1 MVIKMSDECECDEMS
16 NYTGEKANLT
26 DDLFIRRLHQIFDPI
41 SVPIILVNKN
51 TEVVM
56 INESFADY
64 LGHPRNEILGKKVS
78 EVDPNS
84 RFPYVIKTK
93 KPEFAHKHKFT
104 NGHTAL
110 VHRIPVLDDDGEVV
124 YGFGM
129 VIFDDLKQLQDVL
142 EKNKLLEGRLSIYQ
156 EELKSMRGAKYSWQ
170 SIIGN
175 SIVMQNVKLMASKA
189 AKTDSNVLINGES
202 GTGKELF
209 AHAIHNDSK
218 RFDGP
223 FIKINCAAIPKDLL
237 ESELFGYEEGAFTG
251 AKKQGKIGKFEL
263 ANGGTIFLDE
273 IGDMP
278 LDMQVKIL
286 RVLQEKE
293 VERIGGNKTI
303 PVDCRII
310 AATNRN
316 LQERI
321 RENEFRE
328 DLYYRLNVVNID
340 VPPLRDRKDDIEILT
355 LKLMDKLSNTLGKYV
370 NNITVDALDS
380 LKRYNWPGN
389 IRELENV
396 VERALNMTDT
406 ETIELGH
413 LPPFIIA
420 DAVAQPVEYGNLKSL
435 KQAVDE
441 VEKSTILNCLKAV
454 NYNKLKAAKI
464 LGISRT
470 SLYEKIE
477 KYKIDAL

>member
-1 MVIKMSDECECDEMS
+1 MS
-16 NYTGEKANLT
+16 NYTGQKDNFT
-26 DDLFIRRLHQIFDPI
+26 DDIFIKRLHQIFDPVSI
-41 SVPIILVNKN
+41 PIIMVNKD

-64 LGHPRNEILGKKVS
+64 LGYPRNEIIGRKVQ
-78 EVDPNS
+78 EIDPNS
-84 RFPYVIKTK
+84 RFPYVIKNK
-93 KPEFAHKHKFT
+93 MPEFAHKHKFT

-110 VHRIPVLDDDGEVV
+110 VHRLPVLDDDGEVV

-129 VIFDDLKQLQDVL
+129 VIFDDLKKLQDVL
-142 EKNKLLEGRLSIYQ
+142 EKNKLLEGKLLIYQ
-156 EELKSMRGAKYSWQ
+156 EELKNIRGAKYSWK

-175 SIVMQNVKLMASKA
+175 SVRMQDVKNMASKA

-209 AHAIHNDSK
+209 AHAIHNDS
-218 RFDGP
+218 RRSDGP

-251 AKKQGKIGKFEL
+251 AKKQGKVGKFEL

-303 PVDCRII
+303 PIDCRII
-310 AATNRN
+310 AATNRD
-316 LQERI
+316 LSERI
-321 RENEFRE
+321 KENEFRE
-328 DLYYRLNVVNID
+328 DLYYRLNVVNIE

-355 LKLMDKLSNTLGKYV
+355 LKLMEKLSNALGKYV
-370 NNITVDALDS
+370 NNITVDALDC
-380 LKRYNWPGN
+380 LKTYNWPGN

-396 VERALNMTDT
+396 VERAINMTDG
-406 ETIELGH
+406 ETIEIQH
-413 LPPFIIA
+413 LPSFIIA
-420 DAVAQPVEYGNLKSL
+420 QKTAEVVEYTALTSL
-435 KQAVDE
+435 RHAVEE
-441 VEKSTILNCLKAV
+441 VEKATIINCLKAV
-454 NYNKLKAAKI
+454 SYNKLKAAKI

-477 KYKIDAL
+477 KFNIDAQ

>member
-1 MVIKMSDECECDEMS
+1 MS
-16 NYTGEKANLT
+16 NYTGEMENLK
-26 DDLFIRRLHQIFDPI
+26 DDLFIKRLHQIFDPI
-41 SVPIILVNKN
+41 SVPIILVNKE

-56 INESFADY
+56 INESFAEY
-64 LGHPRNEILGKKVS
+64 LGHPRSEIIGKKV
-78 EVDPNS
+78 EAVDPNT
-84 RFPYVIKTK
+84 RFPYVIKNK
-93 KPEFAHKHKFT
+93 QPEFAHKHKFT

-110 VHRIPVLDDDGEVV
+110 VHRIPVLDDDGEVAF
-124 YGFGM
+124 GFGM
-129 VIFDDLKQLQDVL
+129 VIFDDLKKLQEVL
-142 EKNKLLEGRLSIYQ
+142 EKNKLLEGKLHIYQ
-156 EELKSMRGAKYSWQ
+156 EELKNMRGAKYSWK

-175 SIVMQNVKLMASKA
+175 SVLMQEVKHMAAKA
-189 AKTDSNVLINGES
+189 AKTDSNVLICGES

-209 AHAIHNDSK
+209 AHAIHNDSR

-251 AKKQGKIGKFEL
+251 AKKQGKVGKFEL

-303 PVDCRII
+303 PINCRII

-316 LQERI
+316 LVERI
-321 RENEFRE
+321 KENEFRE
-328 DLYYRLNVVNID
+328 DLYYRLNVVNIE
-340 VPPLRDRKDDIEILT
+340 VPPLRARKEDVEILT
-355 LKLMDKLSNTLGKYV
+355 LKLMEKLSNALGKYV
-370 NNITVDALDS
+370 SAITVDALDS
-380 LKRYNWPGN
+380 LKSYNWPGN
-389 IRELENV
+389 IRELENI
-396 VERALNMTDT
+396 VERAINMTES
-406 ETIELGH
+406 ETIELQH

-420 DAVAQPVEYGNLKSL
+420 EQHFEPKEVTTLTSL
-435 KQAVDE
+435 KHAVEE
-441 VEKSTILNCLKAV
+441 VEKATIIKCLKAV
-454 NYNKLKAAKI
+454 HYNKLKAAKI

-477 KYKIDAL
+477 KFGIDAP

>member
-1 MVIKMSDECECDEMS
+1 MKRNESPLLDAYFVQNMH
-16 NYTGEKANLT
+16 
-26 DDLFIRRLHQIFDPI
+26 RIFDPI
-41 SVPIILVNKN
+41 PVPIILVNKE
-51 TEVVM
+51 TEIMV
-56 INESFADY
+56 INEDFAEY
-64 LGHPRNEILGKKVS
+64 LGHTRDELIGKKVNLI
-78 EVDPNS
+78 DPNT
-84 RFPYVIKTK
+84 RFPYVFKSK
-93 KPEFAHKHKFT
+93 RPEIAYKHKFS

-110 VHRIPVLDDDGEVV
+110 VHRIPVLDDDGEVL

-129 VIFDDLKQLQDVL
+129 VIFDDLKNLQEVL
-142 EKNKLLEGRLSIYQ
+142 ERNKLLEGKLSIYQ
-156 EELKSMRGAKYSWQ
+156 EELKNIRGAKYSWDT
-170 SIIGN
+170 IIGN
-175 SIVMQNVKLMASKA
+175 SLVMQRVKVMASKS
-189 AKTDSNVLINGES
+189 AKTDSNVLIMGES

-223 FIKINCAAIPKDLL
+223 FVKINCAAIPKDLL

-286 RVLQEKE
+286 RVLQERE
-293 VERIGGNKTI
+293 IERIGSNKTI

-316 LQERI
+316 LLERI

-328 DLYYRLNVVNID
+328 DLYYRLNVINIE
-340 VPPLRDRKDDIEILT
+340 VPPLRERKEDIELLS
-355 LKLMDKLSNTLGKYV
+355 LKLMEKLSNSLGHYV
-370 NNITVDALDS
+370 SNITVEALEC
-380 LKRYNWPGN
+380 LKAYNWPGN
-389 IRELENV
+389 IRELENII
-396 VERALNMTDT
+396 ERAINMVDN
-406 ETIELGH
+406 ETIELFH
-413 LPPFIIA
+413 LPQYILVKNQNIYTEIPKI
-420 DAVAQPVEYGNLKSL
+420 QNLKE
-435 KQAVDE
+435 AVEE
-441 VEKSTILNCLKAV
+441 VEKTTISNCLIAV
-454 NYNKLKAAKI
+454 QHNKLKAAKL

-477 KYKIDAL
+477 KYKLL

>member
-1 MVIKMSDECECDEMS
+1 MS
-16 NYTGEKANLT
+16 NYTGEMENLK
-26 DDLFIRRLHQIFDPI
+26 DDLFIKRLHQIFDPI
-41 SVPIILVNKN
+41 SVPIILVNKE

-56 INESFADY
+56 INESFAEY
-64 LGHPRNEILGKKVS
+64 LGHPRSEIIGKKVE
-78 EVDPNS
+78 EVDPNT
-84 RFPYVIKTK
+84 RFPYVIKNK
-93 KPEFAHKHKFT
+93 QPEFAHKHKFT

-110 VHRIPVLDDDGEVV
+110 VHRIPVLDDDGEVAF
-124 YGFGM
+124 GFGM
-129 VIFDDLKQLQDVL
+129 VIFDDLKKLQEVL
-142 EKNKLLEGRLSIYQ
+142 EKNKLLEGKLHIYQ
-156 EELKSMRGAKYSWQ
+156 EELKNMRGAKYSWK

-175 SIVMQNVKLMASKA
+175 SVLMQEVKHMAAKA
-189 AKTDSNVLINGES
+189 AKTDSNVLICGES

-209 AHAIHNDSK
+209 AHAIHNDSR

-251 AKKQGKIGKFEL
+251 AKKQGKVGKFEL

-303 PVDCRII
+303 PINCRII

-316 LQERI
+316 LVERI
-321 RENEFRE
+321 KENEFRE
-328 DLYYRLNVVNID
+328 DLYYRLNVVNIE
-340 VPPLRDRKDDIEILT
+340 VPPLRARKEDVEILT
-355 LKLMDKLSNTLGKYV
+355 LKLMEKLSNALGKYV
-370 NNITVDALDS
+370 SAITVDALDS
-380 LKRYNWPGN
+380 LKSYNWPGN
-389 IRELENV
+389 IRELENI
-396 VERALNMTDT
+396 VERAINMTEG
-406 ETIELGH
+406 ETIELQH
-413 LPPFIIA
+413 LPTFIIA
-420 DAVAQPVEYGNLKSL
+420 EQHYEQREVTTLTSL
-435 KQAVDE
+435 KHAVEE
-441 VEKSTILNCLKAV
+441 VEKATIIKCLKAV
-454 NYNKLKAAKI
+454 HYNKLKAAKI

-477 KYKIDAL
+477 KFGIDAP

>member
-1 MVIKMSDECECDEMS
+1 MS
-16 NYTGEKANLT
+16 NYTGEMENLK
-26 DDLFIRRLHQIFDPI
+26 DDLFIKRLHQIFDPI
-41 SVPIILVNKN
+41 SVPIILVNKE

-56 INESFADY
+56 INESFAEY
-64 LGHPRNEILGKKVS
+64 LGHPRSEIIGKKVE
-78 EVDPNS
+78 EVDPNT
-84 RFPYVIKTK
+84 RFPYVIKNK
-93 KPEFAHKHKFT
+93 QPEFAHKHKFT

-110 VHRIPVLDDDGEVV
+110 VHRIPVLDDDGEVAF
-124 YGFGM
+124 GFGM
-129 VIFDDLKQLQDVL
+129 VIFDDLKKLQEVL
-142 EKNKLLEGRLSIYQ
+142 EKNKLLEGKLHIYQ
-156 EELKSMRGAKYSWQ
+156 EELKNMRGAKYSWK

-175 SIVMQNVKLMASKA
+175 SVLMQEVKHMAAKA
-189 AKTDSNVLINGES
+189 AKTDSNVLICGES

-209 AHAIHNDSK
+209 AHAIHNDSR

-251 AKKQGKIGKFEL
+251 AKKQGKVGKFEL

-303 PVDCRII
+303 PINCRII

-316 LQERI
+316 LVERI
-321 RENEFRE
+321 KENEFRE
-328 DLYYRLNVVNID
+328 DLYYRLNVVNIE
-340 VPPLRDRKDDIEILT
+340 VPPLRARKEDVEILT
-355 LKLMDKLSNTLGKYV
+355 LKLMEKLSNALGKYV
-370 NNITVDALDS
+370 SAITVDALDS
-380 LKRYNWPGN
+380 LKSYNWPGN
-389 IRELENV
+389 IRELENI
-396 VERALNMTDT
+396 VERAINMTEG
-406 ETIELGH
+406 ETIELQH
-413 LPPFIIA
+413 LPTFIIA
-420 DAVAQPVEYGNLKSL
+420 EQHYEPKEVTTLTSRKHAVE
-435 KQAVDE
+435 E
-441 VEKSTILNCLKAV
+441 VEKATIIKCLKAV
-454 NYNKLKAAKI
+454 HYNKLKAAKI

-477 KYKIDAL
+477 KFGIDAP

>member
-1 MVIKMSDECECDEMS
+1 MS
-16 NYTGEKANLT
+16 NYTGEMENLK
-26 DDLFIRRLHQIFDPI
+26 DDLFIKRLHQIFDPI
-41 SVPIILVNKN
+41 SVPIILVNKE

-56 INESFADY
+56 INESFAEY
-64 LGHPRNEILGKKVS
+64 LGHPRSEIIGKKVE
-78 EVDPNS
+78 EVDPNT
-84 RFPYVIKTK
+84 RFPYVIKNK
-93 KPEFAHKHKFT
+93 QPEFAHKHKFT

-110 VHRIPVLDDDGEVV
+110 VHRIPVLDDDGEVAF
-124 YGFGM
+124 GFGM
-129 VIFDDLKQLQDVL
+129 VIFDDLKKLQEVL
-142 EKNKLLEGRLSIYQ
+142 EKNKLLEGKLHIYQ
-156 EELKSMRGAKYSWQ
+156 EELKNMRGAKYSWK

-175 SIVMQNVKLMASKA
+175 SVLMQEVKHMAAKA
-189 AKTDSNVLINGES
+189 AKTDSNVLICGES

-209 AHAIHNDSK
+209 AHAIHNDSR

-251 AKKQGKIGKFEL
+251 AKKQGKVGKFEL

-303 PVDCRII
+303 PINCRII

-316 LQERI
+316 LVERI
-321 RENEFRE
+321 KENEFRE
-328 DLYYRLNVVNID
+328 DLYYRLNVVNIE
-340 VPPLRDRKDDIEILT
+340 VPPLRARKEDVEILT
-355 LKLMDKLSNTLGKYV
+355 LKLMEKLSNALGKYV
-370 NNITVDALDS
+370 SAITVDALDS
-380 LKRYNWPGN
+380 LKSYNWPGN
-389 IRELENV
+389 IRELENI
-396 VERALNMTDT
+396 VERAINMTEG
-406 ETIELGH
+406 ETIELQH
-413 LPPFIIA
+413 LPTFIIA
-420 DAVAQPVEYGNLKSL
+420 EQHYEPKEVTTLTSL
-435 KQAVDE
+435 KHAVDE
-441 VEKSTILNCLKAV
+441 VEKATIIKCLKAV
-454 NYNKLKAAKI
+454 HYNKLKAAKI

-477 KYKIDAL
+477 KFGIDAP

>member
-1 MVIKMSDECECDEMS
+1 MS
-16 NYTGEKANLT
+16 NYTGQKDNFT
-26 DDLFIRRLHQIFDPI
+26 DDIFIKRLHQIFDPVSI
-41 SVPIILVNKN
+41 PIIMVNKD

-64 LGHPRNEILGKKVS
+64 LGYPRNEIIGRKVQ
-78 EVDPNS
+78 EIDPNS
-84 RFPYVIKTK
+84 RFPYVIKNK
-93 KPEFAHKHKFT
+93 MPEFAHKHKFT

-110 VHRIPVLDDDGEVV
+110 VHRLPVLDDDGEVV

-129 VIFDDLKQLQDVL
+129 VIFDDLKKLQDVL
-142 EKNKLLEGRLSIYQ
+142 EKNKLLEGKLLIYQ
-156 EELKSMRGAKYSWQ
+156 EELKNIRGAKYSWK

-175 SIVMQNVKLMASKA
+175 SVRMQDVKNMASKA

-209 AHAIHNDSK
+209 AHAIHNDS
-218 RFDGP
+218 RRSDGP

-251 AKKQGKIGKFEL
+251 AKKQGKVGKFEL

-303 PVDCRII
+303 PIDCRII
-310 AATNRN
+310 AATNRD
-316 LQERI
+316 LSERI
-321 RENEFRE
+321 KENEFRE
-328 DLYYRLNVVNID
+328 DLYYRLNVVNIE

-355 LKLMDKLSNTLGKYV
+355 LKLMEKLSNALGKYV
-370 NNITVDALDS
+370 NNITVDALDC
-380 LKRYNWPGN
+380 LKTYNWPGN

-396 VERALNMTDT
+396 VERAINMTDG
-406 ETIELGH
+406 ETIEIQH
-413 LPPFIIA
+413 LPSFIIA
-420 DAVAQPVEYGNLKSL
+420 QKPAEVVEYTALTSL
-435 KQAVDE
+435 RHAVEE
-441 VEKSTILNCLKAV
+441 VEKATIINCLKAV
-454 NYNKLKAAKI
+454 SYNKLKAAKI

-477 KYKIDAL
+477 KFNIDAQ

>member
-1 MVIKMSDECECDEMS
+1 MS
-16 NYTGEKANLT
+16 NYTGEKGNLT
-26 DDLFIRRLHQIFDPI
+26 DDLFIKRLHQIFDPI
-41 SVPIILVNKN
+41 SIPIILVNKE
-51 TEVVM
+51 TEVLM

-64 LGHPRNEILGKKVS
+64 LGYQRSEIIGKKVQI
-78 EVDPNS
+78 VDPNS
-84 RFPYVIKTK
+84 RFPFVIKNK
-93 KPEFAHKHKFT
+93 QPEFAHKHKFT
-104 NGHTAL
+104 NGHTAI
-110 VHRIPVLDDDGEVV
+110 VHRIPVLDEDGEVV

-129 VIFDDLKQLQDVL
+129 VIFDDLKKLQEVL
-142 EKNKLLEGRLSIYQ
+142 EKNKLLEGKLHIYQ
-156 EELKSMRGAKYSWQ
+156 EELKNMRGAKYSWQ

-175 SIVMQNVKLMASKA
+175 SVVMQVVKGMAAKA

-303 PVDCRII
+303 PIDCRII
-310 AATNRN
+310 AATNRD
-316 LQERI
+316 LETRI
-321 RENEFRE
+321 KEGEFRE
-328 DLYYRLNVVNID
+328 DLYYRLNVINVE
-340 VPPLRDRKDDIEILT
+340 VPPLRSRKEDIEILT
-355 LKLMDKLSNTLGKYV
+355 LKLMEKLSNSLGKYV
-370 NNITVDALDS
+370 SNITVDALDC
-380 LKRYNWPGN
+380 LKAYNWPGN

-396 VERALNMTDT
+396 VERAINMTEG
-406 ETIELGH
+406 ETIEIQH

-420 DAVAQPVEYGNLKSL
+420 HKPNETTEVTILTSLRHAVE
-435 KQAVDE
+435 E
-441 VEKSTILNCLKAV
+441 VEKATILKCLNAV

-477 KYKIDAL
+477 KFNIEMIQE

>member
-1 MVIKMSDECECDEMS
+1 MS
-16 NYTGEKANLT
+16 NYTGEKGSLT
-26 DDLFIRRLHQIFDPI
+26 DDLFIKRLHQIFDPI
-41 SVPIILVNKN
+41 SIPIILVNKE
-51 TEVVM
+51 TEVLM

-64 LGHPRNEILGKKVS
+64 LGYQRSEIIGKKVQI
-78 EVDPNS
+78 VDPNS
-84 RFPYVIKTK
+84 RFPFVIKNK
-93 KPEFAHKHKFT
+93 QPEFAHKHKFT
-104 NGHTAL
+104 NGHTAI
-110 VHRIPVLDDDGEVV
+110 VHRIPVLDEDGEVV

-129 VIFDDLKQLQDVL
+129 VIFDDLKKLQEVL
-142 EKNKLLEGRLSIYQ
+142 EKNKLLEGKLHIYQ

-175 SIVMQNVKLMASKA
+175 SILMQAVKGMAAKA

-303 PVDCRII
+303 PIDCRII
-310 AATNRN
+310 AATNRD
-316 LQERI
+316 LEARI
-321 RENEFRE
+321 KEGEFRE
-328 DLYYRLNVVNID
+328 DLYYRLNVINVE
-340 VPPLRDRKDDIEILT
+340 VPPLRTRKDDVEILT
-355 LKLMDKLSNTLGKYV
+355 LKLMEKLSNSLGKYV
-370 NNITVDALDS
+370 SNITVDALDS
-380 LKRYNWPGN
+380 LKAYNWPGN

-396 VERALNMTDT
+396 VERAINMTDS
-406 ETIELGH
+406 ETIEIQH

-420 DAVAQPVEYGNLKSL
+420 HKSNETTEVTILTSL
-435 KQAVDE
+435 KHAVDE
-441 VEKSTILNCLKAV
+441 VEKSTILKCLKAV
-454 NYNKLKAAKI
+454 HYNKLKAAKI

-477 KYKIDAL
+477 KFNIEMI

>member
-1 MVIKMSDECECDEMS
+1 MS
-16 NYTGEKANLT
+16 NYTGEIGNLT
-26 DDLFIRRLHQIFDPI
+26 DDLFIKRLHQIFDPI
-41 SVPIILVNKN
+41 SVPIIMVNKD

-64 LGHPRNEILGKKVS
+64 LGYPRNEIIGKKVA
-78 EVDPNS
+78 VLDPNT
-84 RFPYVIKTK
+84 RFPYVIKNK
-93 KPEFAHKHKFT
+93 QPEFNHKHKFT

-124 YGFGM
+124 FGFGM
-129 VIFDDLKQLQDVL
+129 VIFDDLKKLQEVL
-142 EKNKLLEGRLSIYQ
+142 EKNKLLEGKLLIYQ
-156 EELKSMRGAKYSWQ
+156 EELKSMRGAKYSWG

-175 SIVMQNVKLMASKA
+175 SIIMQDVKGIAAKA
-189 AKTDSNVLINGES
+189 AKTDSNVLIIGES

-251 AKKQGKIGKFEL
+251 AKKQGKLGKFEL

-303 PVDCRII
+303 PIDCRII
-310 AATNRN
+310 AATNRD
-316 LQERI
+316 LVERI

-328 DLYYRLNVVNID
+328 DLYYRLNVVNIE
-340 VPPLRDRKDDIEILT
+340 VPPLRQRKEDIEILT
-355 LKLMDKLSNTLGKYV
+355 LKLMEKLSHSLGKFV
-370 NNITVDALDS
+370 SNITVDALDC
-380 LKRYNWPGN
+380 LKTYNWPGN

-396 VERALNMTDT
+396 VERAINMTEG
-406 ETIELGH
+406 ETIEIQH
-413 LPPFIIA
+413 LPSFIIA
-420 DAVAQPVEYGNLKSL
+420 HNPNESKETTTLTSLRHAVE
-435 KQAVDE
+435 E
-441 VEKSTILNCLKAV
+441 VEKATILKSLKAV

-477 KYKIDAL
+477 KFKLEVE

>member
-1 MVIKMSDECECDEMS
+1 MS
-16 NYTGEKANLT
+16 NYTGAKDTFT
-26 DDLFIRRLHQIFDPI
+26 DDVFVKRLHQIFDPVSI
-41 SVPIILVNKN
+41 PIIMVNKE

-56 INESFADY
+56 INEAFADY
-64 LGHPRNEILGKKVS
+64 LGYPRSEIIGRKVQ
-78 EVDPNS
+78 EIDPNS
-84 RFPYVIKTK
+84 RFPYVIKSK
-93 KPEFAHKHKFT
+93 QPEFAHKHKFT

-110 VHRIPVLDDDGEVV
+110 VHRLPVLDENDEVV

-129 VIFDDLKQLQDVL
+129 VIFDDLKKLQEVL
-142 EKNKLLEGRLSIYQ
+142 EKNKLLEGKLHIYQ
-156 EELKSMRGAKYSWQ
+156 EELKNMRGAKYSWQ

-175 SIVMQNVKLMASKA
+175 SVMMQDVKAMAAKA

-251 AKKQGKIGKFEL
+251 AKKQGKVGKFEL
-263 ANGGTIFLDE
+263 ATGGTIFLDE

-293 VERIGGNKTI
+293 IERIGGNRTI

-310 AATNRN
+310 AATNRD
-316 LQERI
+316 LVERI

-328 DLYYRLNVVNID
+328 DLYYRLNVVNIE
-340 VPPLRDRKDDIEILT
+340 VPPLRLRKDDVEILT
-355 LKLMDKLSNTLGKYV
+355 LKLMEKLSSSLGKFV
-370 NNITVDALDS
+370 SNITVDALDS
-380 LKRYNWPGN
+380 LKLYNWPGN

-396 VERALNMTDT
+396 VERAINMTDS
-406 ETIELGH
+406 ETIEIQH

-420 DAVAQPVEYGNLKSL
+420 QQSHEHIEMADLTSLRHAVE
-435 KQAVDE
+435 E
-441 VEKSTILNCLKAV
+441 VEKATILKCLRAV
-454 NYNKLKAAKI
+454 SYNKLKAAKI

-477 KYKIDAL
+477 KFQIDMP

>member
-1 MVIKMSDECECDEMS
+1 MS
-16 NYTGEKANLT
+16 NYTGEMENLK
-26 DDLFIRRLHQIFDPI
+26 DDLFIKRLHQIFDPI
-41 SVPIILVNKN
+41 SVPIILVNKE

-56 INESFADY
+56 INESFAEY
-64 LGHPRNEILGKKVS
+64 LGHPRSEIIGKKVE
-78 EVDPNS
+78 EVDPNT
-84 RFPYVIKTK
+84 RFPYVIKNK
-93 KPEFAHKHKFT
+93 QPEFAHKHKFT

-110 VHRIPVLDDDGEVV
+110 VHRIPVLDDDGEVAF
-124 YGFGM
+124 GFGM
-129 VIFDDLKQLQDVL
+129 VIFDDLKKLQEVL
-142 EKNKLLEGRLSIYQ
+142 EKNKLLEGKLHIYQ
-156 EELKSMRGAKYSWQ
+156 EELKNMRGAKYSWK

-175 SIVMQNVKLMASKA
+175 SVLMQEVKHMAAKA
-189 AKTDSNVLINGES
+189 AKTDSNVLICGES

-209 AHAIHNDSK
+209 AHAIHNDSR

-251 AKKQGKIGKFEL
+251 AKKQGKVGKFEL

-303 PVDCRII
+303 PINCRII

-316 LQERI
+316 LVERI
-321 RENEFRE
+321 KENEFRE
-328 DLYYRLNVVNID
+328 DLYYRLNVVNIE
-340 VPPLRDRKDDIEILT
+340 VPPLRARKEDVEILT
-355 LKLMDKLSNTLGKYV
+355 LKLMEKLSNALGKYV
-370 NNITVDALDS
+370 SAITVDALDS
-380 LKRYNWPGN
+380 LKSYNWPGN
-389 IRELENV
+389 IRELENI
-396 VERALNMTDT
+396 VERAINMTEG
-406 ETIELGH
+406 ETIELQH
-413 LPPFIIA
+413 LPTFIIA
-420 DAVAQPVEYGNLKSL
+420 EQHYEPKEVTTLTSL
-435 KQAVDE
+435 KHAVEE
-441 VEKSTILNCLKAV
+441 VEKATIIKCLKAV
-454 NYNKLKAAKI
+454 HYNKLKAAKI

-477 KYKIDAL
+477 KFGIDAP

>member
-1 MVIKMSDECECDEMS
+1 MS
-16 NYTGEKANLT
+16 NYTGAKDTFT
-26 DDLFIRRLHQIFDPI
+26 DDVFVKRLHQIFDPVSI
-41 SVPIILVNKN
+41 PIIMVNKE

-56 INESFADY
+56 INEAFADY
-64 LGHPRNEILGKKVS
+64 LGYPRSEIIGRKVQ
-78 EVDPNS
+78 EIDPNS
-84 RFPYVIKTK
+84 RFPYVIKSK
-93 KPEFAHKHKFT
+93 QPEFAHKHKFT

-110 VHRIPVLDDDGEVV
+110 VHRLPVLDENDEVV

-129 VIFDDLKQLQDVL
+129 VIFDDLKKLQEVL
-142 EKNKLLEGRLSIYQ
+142 EKNKLLEGKLHIYQ
-156 EELKSMRGAKYSWQ
+156 EELKNMRGAKYSWQ

-175 SIVMQNVKLMASKA
+175 SVMMQDVKAMAAKA

-251 AKKQGKIGKFEL
+251 AKKQGKVGKFEL
-263 ANGGTIFLDE
+263 ATGGTIFLDE

-293 VERIGGNKTI
+293 IERIGGNKTI

-310 AATNRN
+310 AATNRD
-316 LQERI
+316 LVERI

-328 DLYYRLNVVNID
+328 DLYYRLNVVNIE
-340 VPPLRDRKDDIEILT
+340 VPPLRLRKDDVEILT
-355 LKLMDKLSNTLGKYV
+355 LKLMEKLSSSLGKFV
-370 NNITVDALDS
+370 SNITVDALDS
-380 LKRYNWPGN
+380 LKLYNWPGN

-396 VERALNMTDT
+396 VERAINMTDS
-406 ETIELGH
+406 ETIEIQH

-420 DAVAQPVEYGNLKSL
+420 QQSHEHIEMTDLTSLRHAVE
-435 KQAVDE
+435 E
-441 VEKSTILNCLKAV
+441 VEKATILKCLRAV
-454 NYNKLKAAKI
+454 SYNKLKAAKI

-477 KYKIDAL
+477 KFQIDMP

>member
-1 MVIKMSDECECDEMS
+1 MS
-16 NYTGEKANLT
+16 NYTGAKDTFT
-26 DDLFIRRLHQIFDPI
+26 DDVFVKRLHQIFDPVSI
-41 SVPIILVNKN
+41 PIIMVNKE

-56 INESFADY
+56 INEAFADY
-64 LGHPRNEILGKKVS
+64 LGYPRSEIIGRKVQ
-78 EVDPNS
+78 EIDPNS
-84 RFPYVIKTK
+84 RFPYVIKSK
-93 KPEFAHKHKFT
+93 QPEFAHKHKFT
-104 NGHTAL
+104 NGHTAI
-110 VHRIPVLDDDGEVV
+110 VHRLPVLDENGDVV

-129 VIFDDLKQLQDVL
+129 VIFDDLKKLQEVL
-142 EKNKLLEGRLSIYQ
+142 EKNKLLEGKLHIYQ
-156 EELKSMRGAKYSWQ
+156 EELKNMRGAKYSWS

-175 SIVMQNVKLMASKA
+175 SLLMQDVKAMAARA

-251 AKKQGKIGKFEL
+251 AKKQGKVGKFEL
-263 ANGGTIFLDE
+263 ASGGTIFLDE

-293 VERIGGNKTI
+293 IERIGGNKTI

-310 AATNRN
+310 AATNRD
-316 LQERI
+316 LVARI

-328 DLYYRLNVVNID
+328 DLYYRLNVVNIE
-340 VPPLRDRKDDIEILT
+340 VPPLRLRKDDVEILT
-355 LKLMDKLSNTLGKYV
+355 LKLMEKLSSSLGKFV
-370 NNITVDALDS
+370 SNITVDALDT
-380 LKRYNWPGN
+380 LKLYNWPGN

-396 VERALNMTDT
+396 VERAINMTDS
-406 ETIELGH
+406 ETIEIQH

-420 DAVAQPVEYGNLKSL
+420 GQSHEQIEMTDLTSLRHAVE
-435 KQAVDE
+435 E
-441 VEKSTILNCLKAV
+441 VEKATILKCLRAV
-454 NYNKLKAAKI
+454 SYNKLKAAKI

-477 KYKIDAL
+477 KFQIDMP

>member
-1 MVIKMSDECECDEMS
+1 MS
-16 NYTGEKANLT
+16 NYTGEKGYLT
-26 DDLFIRRLHQIFDPI
+26 DDLFIKRLHQIFDPI
-41 SVPIILVNKN
+41 SVPIIMVNKE

-56 INESFADY
+56 INEAFANY
-64 LGHPRNEILGKKVS
+64 LGHPRHEIIGKKVVD
-78 EVDPNS
+78 VDPNS

-93 KPEFAHKHKFT
+93 QPEFAHKHKFI

-124 YGFGM
+124 YGIGM
-129 VIFDDLKQLQDVL
+129 VIFDDLKQLQEVL
-142 EKNKLLEGRLSIYQ
+142 EKNKLLEGKLHIYQ
-156 EELKSMRGAKYSWQ
+156 EELKNMRGAKYSWQ

-175 SIVMQNVKLMASKA
+175 SILMQNVKNMAAKA

-251 AKKQGKIGKFEL
+251 AKKQGKVGKFEL

-293 VERIGGNKTI
+293 VERIGGNRTI
-303 PVDCRII
+303 PIDCRII

-316 LQERI
+316 LTERI

-328 DLYYRLNVVNID
+328 DLYYRLNVVNVD
-340 VPPLRDRKDDIEILT
+340 VPPLRDRKEDIEILT
-355 LKLMDKLSNTLGKYV
+355 LKLMEKLSNTLGKYV
-370 NNITVDALDS
+370 SNITVDALES
-380 LKRYNWPGN
+380 LKAYNWPGN

-396 VERALNMTDT
+396 VERAINMT
-406 ETIELGH
+406 ENESIELQH
-413 LPPFIIA
+413 LPSFIIA
-420 DAVAQPVEYGNLKSL
+420 NVPKEQSVATNLTSLRHAVE
-435 KQAVDE
+435 E
-441 VEKSTILNCLKAV
+441 VEKATILKCLKAV

-470 SLYEKIE
+470 SLYEKME
-477 KYKIDAL
+477 KFKIDAL

>member
-1 MVIKMSDECECDEMS
+1 MS
-16 NYTGEKANLT
+16 NYTGEMENLK
-26 DDLFIRRLHQIFDPI
+26 DDLFIKRLHQIFDPI
-41 SVPIILVNKN
+41 SVPIILVNKE

-56 INESFADY
+56 INESFAEY
-64 LGHPRNEILGKKVS
+64 LGHPRSEIIGKKVE
-78 EVDPNS
+78 EVDPNT
-84 RFPYVIKTK
+84 RFPYVIKNK
-93 KPEFAHKHKFT
+93 QPEFAHKHKFT

-110 VHRIPVLDDDGEVV
+110 VHRIPVLDDDGEVAF
-124 YGFGM
+124 GFGM
-129 VIFDDLKQLQDVL
+129 VIFDDLKKLQEVL
-142 EKNKLLEGRLSIYQ
+142 EKNKLLEGKLHIYQ
-156 EELKSMRGAKYSWQ
+156 EELKNMRGAKYSWK

-175 SIVMQNVKLMASKA
+175 SLLMQEVKHMAAKA
-189 AKTDSNVLINGES
+189 AKTDSNVLICGES

-209 AHAIHNDSK
+209 AHAIHNDSR

-251 AKKQGKIGKFEL
+251 AKKQGKVGKFEL

-303 PVDCRII
+303 PINCRII

-316 LQERI
+316 LVERI
-321 RENEFRE
+321 KENEFRE
-328 DLYYRLNVVNID
+328 DLYYRLNVVNIE
-340 VPPLRDRKDDIEILT
+340 VPPLRARKEDVEILT
-355 LKLMDKLSNTLGKYV
+355 LKLMEKLSNALGKYV
-370 NNITVDALDS
+370 SAITVDALDS
-380 LKRYNWPGN
+380 LKSYNWPGN
-389 IRELENV
+389 IRELENI
-396 VERALNMTDT
+396 VERAINMTEG
-406 ETIELGH
+406 ETIELQH
-413 LPPFIIA
+413 LPTFIIA
-420 DAVAQPVEYGNLKSL
+420 EQHYEPKEVTTLTSL
-435 KQAVDE
+435 KHAVEE
-441 VEKSTILNCLKAV
+441 VEKATIIKCLKAV
-454 NYNKLKAAKI
+454 HYNKLKAAKI

-477 KYKIDAL
+477 KFGIDAP